1 MVERKICEDV
11 EKSFV
16 SYVPDE
22 HCELE
27 PYEVCNFVQKQYP
40 TLVEEEFCKTVPRE
54 TCDPERVLPKQET
67 KPLIKKVC
75 KEDPNGMG
83 MGMGTTG
90 PGTQCGK
97 MKKLLSPKS
106 MLCQVDYLEII
117 LNTYTYLVNP
127 LLLRNFCKISM

>member
-1 MVERKICEDV
+1 M

-90 PGTQCGK
+90 TGK
-97 MKKLLSPKS
+97 SEGRGFE
-106 MLCQVDYLEII
+106 YG
-117 LNTYTYLVNP
+117 
-127 LLLRNFCKISM
+127 

>member
-1 MVERKICEDV
+1 MKFILFFFQVVQRKVCEDV
-11 EKSFV
+11 EKSFI

-67 KPLIKKVC
+67 KPLVKKVC
-75 KEDPNGMG
+75 VEESQDMSEDDDDNNDVGDE
-83 MGMGTTG
+83 GTTF
-90 PGTQCGK
+90 PPSSGTVSQNQFHQFVIK
-97 MKKLLSPKS
+97 
-106 MLCQVDYLEII
+106 
-117 LNTYTYLVNP
+117 
-127 LLLRNFCKISM
+127 